1 MGDAILEPNSD
12 FWHLQYLNGINR
24 VAGSP
29 IDNHMLRQFAMW
41 LNSMPSY
48 QYPATR
54 PVAPWANFQAW
65 ENAQAAFPTA
75 PAPAAPASRKRRS
88 AGGKNKKR
96 KRRSANRK
104 RRSASKQ

>member
-1 MGDAILEPNSD
+1 MGDAILEPNSP

-75 PAPAAPASRKRRS
+75 PAPAPASRKRRS